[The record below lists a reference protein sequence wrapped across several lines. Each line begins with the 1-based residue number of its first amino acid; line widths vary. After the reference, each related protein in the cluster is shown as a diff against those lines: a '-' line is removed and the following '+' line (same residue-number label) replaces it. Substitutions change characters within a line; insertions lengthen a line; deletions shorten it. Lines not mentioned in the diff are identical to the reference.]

1 MQTGI
6 YLTYYSFLY
15 TDSLAKI
22 KEMLMAHQ
30 DNNSVC
36 DVFGKSVAG
45 LTMAETAFQEL
56 EGLNRFLGG
65 TTPQL
70 MIDIAK
76 GAHDAI
82 DNYIDRP
89 EADKECLKAM
99 AVIQFGSPFLFDDMT
114 RYSKLYS
121 PQLSDLAF
129 DYMRGNH
136 TQDVVQIAMAL
147 AVSILQNQH
156 AALSGPQQRAAIL
169 EGADIEETLATFKAD
184 IETFTNDP
192 QASSAP
198 RLLERFTEL
207 SHQMIETIKMSQSPT
222 PQSGPAPSP

>member
-1 MQTGI
+1 
-6 YLTYYSFLY
+6 
-15 TDSLAKI
+15 
-22 KEMLMAHQ
+22 
-30 DNNSVC
+30 
-36 DVFGKSVAG
+36 
-45 LTMAETAFQEL
+45 MAETAFQEL
-56 EGLNRFLGG
+56 EGLNRFMGG

-82 DNYIDRP
+82 DKYIDRP

-99 AVIQFGSPFLFDDMT
+99 AVIQFGSPILFDDMT

-121 PQLSDLAF
+121 PQLSDMAF
-129 DYMRGNH
+129 DYMRGNQ

-147 AVSILQNQH
+147 AFSILENQH

-169 EGADIEETLATFKAD
+169 EEADIEETIAAFKAD
-184 IETFTNDP
+184 IETVTSNP

-198 RLLERFTEL
+198 RLLERFTQL
-207 SHQMIETIKMSQSPT
+207 SHRMIEAIKMTRTAT
-222 PQSGPAPSP
+222 PQSGLAPNP